1 MMHILVV
8 GSGGREHALVWKL
21 AASPEVTRITAAPGN
36 PGTAL
41 EPKSNNVD
49 IAVDDIDG
57 LINYAKDNN
66 VDLTV
71 VGPEAP
77 LVLGIADQF
86 RAAGLRIFAPVAAAA
101 QLEGSKAFAKAFM
114 QKHKIPTAAHATFT
128 DASEAIAWIKQQGA
142 PIVIKA
148 DGLAAGKGVV
158 VAQTVDE
165 ASNAVHAMLG
175 ERRFGEASAKIV
187 VEEFL
192 AGEEASFIA
201 IVSGTD
207 CLPLATSQD
216 HKARD
221 EGDLGPNTG
230 GMGAYTPAPVV
241 TETVHAHVV
250 KDILQPTIDALSKEG
265 MPFIGFLY
273 VELMIDS
280 TGQARVVEY
289 NVRLGDPETQ
299 PLMMRLESDLLPLLN
314 AAVDGNLPA
323 QHANWHDGSAIG
335 IVLAAGNYPEGSS
348 KGETIRGVAAADDSG
363 CKVFHA
369 GTQLLDNEL
378 QTAGGRVMC
387 VTAQAHTLSEAKTLA
402 DKGAEIVQWK
412 DRRYRRDI
420 GYRAIAREQ
429 AVSESS

>member
-21 AASPEVTRITAAPGN
+21 ATSPEVTRITAAPGN

-128 DASEAIAWIKQQGA
+128 DAGEAIEWIKQKGA

-158 VAQTVDE
+158 VAQTIAE
-165 ASNAVHAMLG
+165 ANDAVNDMLG
-175 ERRFGEASAKIV
+175 ERRFGEASARIV

-192 AGEEASFIA
+192 SGEEASFIA

-230 GMGAYTPAPVV
+230 GMGAYSPAPVV

-250 KDILQPTIDALSKEG
+250 KDILQPTIDALSNEG

-273 VELMIDS
+273 VGLMIDS
-280 TGQARVVEY
+280 KGKARVVEY

-335 IVLAAGNYPEGSS
+335 IVLAAGNYPAGSS
-348 KGETIRGVAAADDSG
+348 KGETISGVEVADDSG

-369 GTQLLDNEL
+369 GTQLIDNEL

-387 VTAQAHTLSEAKTLA
+387 VTAQAHTLSKAKTLA

-420 GYRAIAREQ
+420 GYRAIAREK
-429 AVSESS
+429 AVS

>member
-1 MMHILVV
+1 MHILVV

-21 AASPEVTRITAAPGN
+21 ATSPAVTRISVAPGN

-41 EPKSNNVD
+41 EPKTSNVSIAADD
-49 IAVDDIDG
+49 IAS
-57 LINYAKDNN
+57 LISYAQEQD
-66 VDLTV
+66 VELTV

-86 RAAGLRIFAPVAAAA
+86 QAAGLRVFGPQAAPA

-114 QKHKIPTAAHATFT
+114 QTHKIPTAAHETFN
-128 DASEAIAWIKQQGA
+128 DADKAITWIKERGA

-158 VAQTVDE
+158 VAQTIDE
-165 ASNAVHAMLG
+165 ATEAVHGMLG
-175 ERRFGEASAKIV
+175 ERRFGDASATIV

-192 AGEEASFIA
+192 EGEEASFIA

-230 GMGAYTPAPVV
+230 GMGAYSPAPVV
-241 TETVHAHVV
+241 TDTVHAHVV
-250 KDILQPTIDALSKEG
+250 KDILQPTIDALANDG
-265 MPFIGFLY
+265 MLFIGFLY
-273 VELMIDS
+273 VGLMIDGN
-280 TGQARVVEY
+280 GQARVVEY

-314 AAVDGNLPA
+314 AAVDGKLPS
-323 QHANWHDGSAIG
+323 QTSHWHDGSAIG

-348 KGETIRGVAAADDSG
+348 KGEAITGVADADNSG

-369 GTQLLDNEL
+369 GTQLANDEL
-378 QTAGGRVMC
+378 QTSGGRVMC
-387 VTAQAHTLSEAKTLA
+387 VTAQANTLSDAKALA
-402 DKGAEIVQWK
+402 DKGSEMVQWTG
-412 DRRYRRDI
+412 RRYRRDI

-429 AVSESS
+429 DT

>member
-1 MMHILVV
+1 MHILVV
-8 GSGGREHALVWKL
+8 GRGGREHALVWKL

-128 DASEAIAWIKQQGA
+128 DAGEAIEWIKQKGA

-158 VAQTVDE
+158 VAQTIAE
-165 ASNAVHAMLG
+165 ANDAVNDMLG
-175 ERRFGEASAKIV
+175 ERRFGEASARIV

-192 AGEEASFIA
+192 SGEEASFIA

-230 GMGAYTPAPVV
+230 GMGAYSPAPVV

-250 KDILQPTIDALSKEG
+250 KDILQPTIDALSNEG

-273 VELMIDS
+273 VGLMIDS
-280 TGQARVVEY
+280 KGKARVVEY

-335 IVLAAGNYPEGSS
+335 IVLAAGNYPAGSS
-348 KGETIRGVAAADDSG
+348 KGETISGVAVADDSG

-369 GTQLLDNEL
+369 GTQLVDNEL

-387 VTAQAHTLSEAKTLA
+387 VTAQAQTLSEAKTLA

-420 GYRAIAREQ
+420 GYRAIGREK